1 MLIALPREFGVARE
15 VGQQLDP
22 DRDSIIAERAI
33 ARNVKGAIAGLKPRG
48 GSNEEQRCEYRI
60 TLSAAFG
67 APSKAGDPR
76 GLTTKIGAYLDV
88 PVGARYVKQADGTTV
103 KREYASCKSQTK

>member
-1 MLIALPREFGVARE
+1 MHP
-15 VGQQLDP
+15 
-22 DRDSIIAERAI
+22 
-33 ARNVKGAIAGLKPRG
+33 
-48 GSNEEQRCEYRI
+48 
-60 TLSAAFG
+60 LSAFG

-103 KREYASCKSQTK
+103 KREYCLLSVSDKAC